1 VEALAVPP
9 AAVVEAVVA
18 FAFAVVVV
26 VTDASVVTVWAAVVV
41 ITVGQ
46 VVVFAAADAFEGA
59 AVDFVDSY
67 QYREAFAGDWVL
79 VNVVGLVASDQA
91 FALTLVGHPMI
102 SSCRPFVLAIL
113 RQAVLLQQN
122 LEKKYNNIFEEGLFQ
137 QDEEKGHKQK

>member
-9 AAVVEAVVA
+9 AAVVVAVVA

-26 VTDASVVTVWAAVVV
+26 VADASVVTVWAAAV
-41 ITVGQ
+41 ITVGP
-46 VVVFAAADAFEGA
+46 VVVFAAADAFEDA

-79 VNVVGLVASDQA
+79 VNVVELVASDQA
-91 FALTLVGHPMI
+91 FALTLVDHPMI

-113 RQAVLLQQN
+113 RQVVLLQQN
-122 LEKKYNNIFEEGLFQ
+122 LEKKIYNNIF
-137 QDEEKGHKQK
+137 